1 MRRHILNRFPLRVK
15 QIVFSALII
24 GCFFLSFFLFANR
37 LTEILAITYHIDL
50 PIISVLKKDFLRFF
64 LLGAGLAGVF
74 LYLIFWDVHLFLRRI
89 NNKLVQAV
97 AKKKLSIT
105 FNVFETH
112 DLYESITKNAN
123 ALFAIF
129 KSYDNMKSSRVSLEV
144 NTIKLLMNTVKEGV
158 ILVNR
163 NKVVTHI
170 NHQAEDILRLVP
182 GEIEGEAI
190 SRNVSHE
197 TFLDSLDSSLS
208 QDKKITNLPLVLA
221 DDVKINLTILPIKNK
236 FGDLV
241 RALIVLVRG

>member
-1 MRRHILNRFPLRVK
+1 MIRKLFNRFPLRVK
-15 QIVFSALII
+15 QVIFSTLII
-24 GCFFLSFFLFANR
+24 GAFFLSFLLFANR
-37 LTEILAITYHIDL
+37 LSEILSVKCHIDL
-50 PIISVLKKDFLRFF
+50 QVITALKKDFIRFF
-64 LLGAGLAGVF
+64 LLGAGLAGLF
-74 LYLIFWDVHLFLRRI
+74 LYLIFLDVHLFLKRI
-89 NNKLVQAV
+89 NSKLVQAV

-144 NTIKLLMNTVKEGV
+144 NTIKMLMNTVKEGV

-170 NHQAEDILRLVP
+170 SHQAEDILRLAP
-182 GEIEGEAI
+182 GETEGEAI
-190 SRNVSHE
+190 SRNLSHE
-197 TFLDSLDSSLS
+197 VFLSSLDASLS
-208 QDKKITNLPLVLA
+208 QDKKITKLPLVLA
-221 DDVKINLTILPIKNK
+221 DDVKVKLTILPIKNK

-241 RALIVLVRG
+241 RALIVLER

>member
-1 MRRHILNRFPLRVK
+1 MLGNILNRFPLRVK
-15 QIVFSALII
+15 QIIFSTLII
-24 GCFFLSFFLFANR
+24 AGFFLSFLLFSIR
-37 LTEILAITYHIDL
+37 LTEILSVTYHIDL
-50 PIISVLKKDFLRFF
+50 PIVTALKKDFLRFF
-64 LLGAGLAGVF
+64 LLGVGISVLF
-74 LYLIFWDVHLFLRRI
+74 LYLIFLDVHLFLRRI
-89 NNKLVQAV
+89 NRKLVQAV

-170 NHQAEDILRLVP
+170 NHKAEDILRLVP

-197 TFLDSLDSSLS
+197 DFLDSLDSSLS

-241 RALIVLVRG
+241 RALIVLAR